1 MESLFI
7 QMMYTSQYQITLMT
21 GFVVHILISTK
32 CYAVY
37 SNYRSFTNVMF
48 MMYLLSQQ
56 VYICLISLC
65 FLHFLYCIF
74 KCCSVAGDFSL
85 AMGLIAPNLSTA

>member
-1 MESLFI
+1 
-7 QMMYTSQYQITLMT
+7 MMYTSQLKITLMT

-32 CYAVY
+32 WYAVY

-65 FLHFLYCIF
+65 FLLFLYYNLNVAQWPVIF
-74 KCCSVAGDFSL
+74 PSRWA
-85 AMGLIAPNLSTA
+85 